1 MNSNESTRKKSTVAK
16 KISSRPR
23 DVKHMDKEKVTD
35 YSSVLNSSVKR
46 SKLPR
51 RSGRRRLRNKLR
63 RKIRKLR
70 VELRKC
76 VFQKDDRL
84 ERMLERARW
93 LQRVTRNPNIA
104 FYEDDEFGSDTD
116 DESVVSR
123 MLSD

>member
-1 MNSNESTRKKSTVAK
+1 MNSNKSTQKKLTVAK
-16 KISSRPR
+16 KTSSRPR

-51 RSGRRRLRNKLR
+51 RPGRRRLRNKLR

-76 VFQKDDRL
+76 AFQKDDRL
-84 ERMLERARW
+84 ERMLERAHW

-116 DESVVSR
+116 DESAVSR
-123 MLSD
+123 ILSD